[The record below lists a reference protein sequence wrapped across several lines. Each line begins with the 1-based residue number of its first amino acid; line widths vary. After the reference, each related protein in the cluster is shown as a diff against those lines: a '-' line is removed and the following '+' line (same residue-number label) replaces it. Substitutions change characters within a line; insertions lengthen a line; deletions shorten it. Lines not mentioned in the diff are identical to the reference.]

1 MTGHVCEQFAP
12 FVKFQ
17 EVRYIL
23 REPMLLR
30 PLRLMVRQPMCSTM
44 LSRGWMLSIVSM
56 CCFVG
61 AYGSSIGQVP
71 CKCMLQYCTILARAF
86 LHASDSVCS
95 AVLCFSHAEYSTVT
109 LSMSL

>member
-1 MTGHVCEQFAP
+1 MNQG
-12 FVKFQ
+12 
-17 EVRYIL
+17 L
-23 REPMLLR
+23 S
-30 PLRLMVRQPMCSTM
+30 STVENGVQS
-44 LSRGWMLSIVSM
+44 LSLSIGSM